1 MPSVLQE
8 GLGWRG
14 LIVLGVGG
22 GGIIRVERVGVVGR
36 LGWRGLVLL
45 GVQTTLS

>member
-36 LGWRGLVLL
+36 LGLVLL